1 VGIHEYR
8 EAIMAAPKHHAGLPF
23 AALVLLA
30 SSSCSRST
38 DISFTHVTVID
49 VVGGSAWTDMTVTLS
64 GNRITKSAPGAPP
77 TGRVVDG
84 TGKFLIPGLWDM
96 HVHWADEEYLTTFT
110 VNGVTGIR
118 LMNGFPE
125 HLTWRQHIESGSE
138 VGPRMRIAGP
148 LVDGAKPTYPIISV
162 AAATADDARA
172 AVQMTKATG
181 FDFVKSY
188 SGLSHDAFLA
198 LADECRRQNIPFAGH
213 VPDSVDATEFAEQG
227 GVSME
232 HLRRIDFACTDLS
245 VDPNNPPDL
254 VAVDQA
260 YDATKALDVFAMFKA
275 LGTWQCPTLVISYK
289 QLVGNPDLPSDPRL
303 QYLPPSLQ
311 SLYQALPLTPRRPPD
326 QADTILTTERT
337 IVAGLQSQGVGLLA
351 GTDTPGW
358 GVFPGSSLHEELALL
373 VAAGLSPL
381 QALQSATINPARFIG
396 MDNDLGSVQPGKLAD
411 LVLLDANPLDDIHN
425 TTQIRAVVQ
434 NGKLLTRSD
443 LDAMLADLQ
452 AKAASGQDSH
462 PWPATN

>member
-1 VGIHEYR
+1 MRLRLAV
-8 EAIMAAPKHHAGLPF
+8 F
-23 AALVLLA
+23 VLLT
-30 SSSCSRST
+30 SSGCAKSS

-49 VVGGSAWTDMTVTLS
+49 VVEGVALTDRTVTLS
-64 GNRITKSAPGAPP
+64 GNRITKVAQGAAP
-77 TGRVVDG
+77 TGRTVDG

-125 HLTWRQHIESGSE
+125 HLAWRQRIESGSE

-172 AVQMTKATG
+172 AVQMTKSIG
-181 FDFVKSY
+181 FDFVKPY

-198 LADECRRQNIPFAGH
+198 LADECKRQNIPFAGH
-213 VPDSVDATEFAEQG
+213 VPDSVDAIEFAQQG
-227 GVSME
+227 GASME
-232 HLRRIDFACTDLS
+232 HLRRVDFACTDLAI
-245 VDPNNPPDL
+245 DPNHPPDL
-254 VAVDQA
+254 PAVDQA
-260 YDATKALDVFAMFKA
+260 YDATKAAGVFATLKA
-275 LGTWQCPTLVISYK
+275 LGTWQCPTLVISDK
-289 QLVGNPDLPSDPRL
+289 QLAGNPGLLSDPHL
-303 QYLPPSLQ
+303 AYLPPSLQ

-326 QADTILTTERT
+326 QANTMLATERT
-337 IVAGLQSQGVGLLA
+337 IVAGMQAQGVGLLA

-358 GVFPGSSLHEELALL
+358 GVFPGYSLHEELALL

-381 QALQSATINPARFIG
+381 QALQAATIHPARFMG
-396 MDNDLGSVQPGKLAD
+396 MDSDLGSAQAGKLAD

-425 TTQIRAVVQ
+425 TTQIEAVVQ
-434 NGKLLTRSD
+434 NGKLFTRSD

-452 AKAASGQDSH
+452 NKAATGQDSH